1 MAVSKK
7 VTPTKATVKAQASVS
22 AELEAKLASLQ
33 KLVESLQKDLA
44 AQRAKSEEE
53 HKALSAKC
61 DACCS
66 ATSGS
71 DPALE
76 AKMEKIWRW
85 LSQDRLFRRF

>member
-7 VTPTKATVKAQASVS
+7 VTSTKAAAKAQASVS
-22 AELEAKLASLQ
+22 KHNHAELEAEVAGLKNLIEELA
-33 KLVESLQKDLA
+33 KEN
-44 AQRAKSEEE
+44 
-53 HKALSAKC
+53 KALSAKC

-76 AKMEKIWRW
+76 AKIEKIWRW